1 MPPHFPNWLG
11 SPRARWGIVGLHLL
25 FLLGIYLYQGIHTDK
40 EALKYLG
47 CAQDI
52 LQGDLTDILGNY
64 LKYGAYVLFLLPFV
78 ALGVPELAVF
88 AQIILGILGAVAL
101 SRIVV
106 RITGNA
112 VAGNLAMALL
122 LLCYPVQQWTL
133 ALYTESFF
141 TSMAILFV
149 ERITRA
155 QRPDVW
161 TIALAVITVFARP
174 VGMLFVGPA
183 LVWKTTGSDAPKWLK
198 GLRWPGYAAVLLVA
212 ISLPGIRAPQL
223 EPIVDAHI
231 IAGIAEDPGALAEFE
246 GSSILAAQAFLMK
259 RHGVRDWLWL
269 GARRIASLYT
279 LPRGYFSTVHNMLVA
294 AWMLLYPLAI
304 WGSRSW
310 HELPQVRLVLVI
322 LLLHTLLVG
331 LTHDEW
337 SGRFV
342 VPLLPWVILLALLL
356 LGKSQQESRV

>member
-1 MPPHFPNWLG
+1 
-11 SPRARWGIVGLHLL
+11 
-25 FLLGIYLYQGIHTDK
+25 
-40 EALKYLG
+40 
-47 CAQDI
+47 
-52 LQGDLTDILGNY
+52 
-64 LKYGAYVLFLLPFV
+64 
-78 ALGVPELAVF
+78 
-88 AQIILGILGAVAL
+88 
-101 SRIVV
+101 
-106 RITGNA
+106 
-112 VAGNLAMALL
+112 
-122 LLCYPVQQWTL
+122 VQQWTL

-183 LVWKTTGSDAPKWLK
+183 IVWKATGSDAPKWSP

-231 IAGIAEDPGALAEFE
+231 IAGIAEDPGALAKFE
-246 GSSILAAQAFLMK
+246 GSSILAAQVFLLK

-279 LPRGYFSTVHNMLVA
+279 LPRGYFSTVHNMLVG

-310 HELPQVRLVLVI
+310 HEHPQVRLVLVM

-356 LGKSQQESRV
+356 LGKSQQESRE